1 MTMYKNSTIQVSL
14 EYNRPIH
21 TCARTHT
28 HTHKHTSKYIYT
40 HTQAQN
46 RKPTALQQSGLL
58 VLSLDRWR
66 EPKGNAEA
74 YISSSYLFMSFIRFH
89 LSISAV
95 QCFTLRAHYTL
106 WGEGGVFMYHFIN
119 ALTVHSLW
127 VLSAYI
133 LGVHKE
139 EWRVGEDT
147 CSSRTPKV
155 LGWSASLSSR
165 GLCWGGHWARPAP
178 WGRGK

>member
-1 MTMYKNSTIQVSL
+1 MHVCKHVLTHTRK
-14 EYNRPIH
+14 PIH
-21 TCARTHT
+21 TCARTRT